1 MKLAQTIMENEKAN
15 RQQQSRE
22 ILRIRLREL
31 VFSYPKE
38 VTEVLHKT
46 GVPVSSVL
54 SSPVLLA
61 VVVKHLPKNPQLR
74 EAIAQMILE
83 MDGYASADGS
93 KWTVI
98 GGAVSA
104 VGSVLSGLGRSQSQ
118 KNESE
123 STAAQLEAEHQKELE
138 AQKARNK
145 RNTIIIISI
154 ALIVIIGIV
163 VAMRTATPAKKA
175 ITQSTVK

>member
-22 ILRIRLREL
+22 LLRIRLREL
-31 VFSYPKE
+31 VFAYPKE

-61 VVVKHLPKNPQLR
+61 VVVKHLSKNPQLR
-74 EAIAQMILE
+74 EAIAHMILE

-93 KWTVI
+93 KWQVI

-123 STAAQLEAEHQKELE
+123 STTAQLQAEHQKELE
-138 AQKARNK
+138 AQKARSR
-145 RNTIIIISI
+145 RNTIIIIGIS
-154 ALIVIIGIV
+154 AIVIIAIV
-163 VAMRTATPAKKA
+163 VVMRAAKPKTKA
-175 ITQSTVK
+175 ITQSTVQ